1 MSDLHCGI
9 SEGPYKE
16 LLMALGVGVLPGRRK
31 LSMGGGG
38 QGGRAYWVWVCSDE
52 RSEGLTS
59 AIL

>member
-1 MSDLHCGI
+1 
-9 SEGPYKE
+9 
-16 LLMALGVGVLPGRRK
+16 MALGVGVLPGRRK